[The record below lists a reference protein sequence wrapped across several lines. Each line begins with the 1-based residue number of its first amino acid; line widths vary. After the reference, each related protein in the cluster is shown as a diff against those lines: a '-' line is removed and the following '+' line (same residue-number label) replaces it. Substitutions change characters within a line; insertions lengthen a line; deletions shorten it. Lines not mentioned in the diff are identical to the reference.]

1 MNSIKNPAFAERDE
15 LSNPYESG
23 IRIDCPGF
31 WSRLYRFCRC
41 YCLFVFSW
49 NDVLQNCWHAANV
62 ASWEEEILNPG
73 CSKRSWSSCTWPT
86 SIFKAEVLLI
96 ENGSSHYGSWDWW
109 KINMPAALTFN
120 LADATSLVETAL
132 SVSKQVPHLG
142 QTLTMRPSTTGISTP
157 SHSVIWMADGYINHV
172 VEL

>member
-1 MNSIKNPAFAERDE
+1 
-15 LSNPYESG
+15 
-23 IRIDCPGF
+23 
-31 WSRLYRFCRC
+31 
-41 YCLFVFSW
+41 
-49 NDVLQNCWHAANV
+49 
-62 ASWEEEILNPG
+62 
-73 CSKRSWSSCTWPT
+73 
-86 SIFKAEVLLI
+86 
-96 ENGSSHYGSWDWW
+96 
-109 KINMPAALTFN
+109 MPAALTFN